1 MRSLR
6 FISVAVSPDVTRPPT
21 WLFLDTSTT
30 FLPIRAP
37 CIAAITPEADS
48 PYIQMSYCGEL
59 ANNPVTK
66 EQNSSVNMVIFFF
79 ILFIYV
85 VFSYYLYPTFC
96 GKFSAPIL
104 ITSASGI
111 GHLTK

>member
-1 MRSLR
+1 M
-6 FISVAVSPDVTRPPT
+6 SVAVSPDVTRPPT
-21 WLFLDTSTT
+21 WLFFDISTT

-48 PYIQMSYCGEL
+48 PYIQISYDGVL
-59 ANNPVTK
+59 ANKPVTK
-66 EQNSSVNMVIFFF
+66 EQNSSVIMVIFFF
-79 ILFIYV
+79 ILLYV
-85 VFSYYLYPTFC
+85 CFFSYYLYPTFC

-111 GHLTK
+111 GHRTK